1 MLAKAFTEL
10 AIVSPVPS
18 LLTYQNTSHEVVKAT
33 QMIPFNSQSL
43 FVCLFVFKTLILV
56 TKEGASI

>member
-18 LLTYQNTSHEVVKAT
+18 LLTYQNTSHEVVKTT

-43 FVCLFVFKTLILV
+43 FVCLFVKTLILV